1 MQGKMFKSKELLIYM
16 LAEAA
21 NVHIPDIPFD
31 FRRATSTVH
40 AVNNSKTKD
49 MKPFNVL
56 NK

>member
-1 MQGKMFKSKELLIYM
+1 MFKSKELLIYM